1 MTGGAVT
8 TGRCDQHVPCEH
20 STATSELRLEVEFCG
35 QTWMLGRDESLGFG
49 RDSDCVIDDANRY
62 LHRVAGRFRHEA
74 GHWWL
79 QNEGAHLPLMVLEA
93 VGRPM
98 VVLPPGVE
106 TTLWPGDF
114 AVILEAGPARY
125 ELRGTCPDPAGG
137 DTTGRSP
144 IAPEPV
150 ADEAD
155 HTAVGRLRAER
166 RPTGAA
172 GGAGRT
178 PPQRPPGRTRG
189 RATQPTGGL
198 ASWVDALK
206 VQSQARS
213 PLWSPGTPRGTW
225 ASRGARHHRLQTP
238 TEPGEPRPHPPI
250 GESRRFGPTRR
261 TDRNPTVT
269 DLLTTSTLG
278 SNVPDPDADCTRT
291 AVGGRDFQRPR
302 IGPSVPSG
310 ATPLVR
316 RRIKPVPPGPA
327 VTFIPFPDPDDAEP
341 ADDWDRRADRLQWWM
356 ADLGGPHP
364 VTVETTENPVGA
376 SRTLDTPCVDLG
388 WTSSRPTK
396 R

>member
-62 LHRVAGRFRHEA
+62 LHRVAWRFRHEA

-155 HTAVGRLRAER
+155 HTARWAVFALNDDQRALLAALAEPRLRDPLAE
-166 RPTGAA
+166 PVA
-172 GGAGRT
+172 
-178 PPQRPPGRTRG
+178 
-189 RATQPTGGL
+189 
-198 ASWVDALK
+198 
-206 VQSQARS
+206 
-213 PLWSPGTPRGTW
+213 
-225 ASRGARHHRLQTP
+225 
-238 TEPGEPRPHPPI
+238 
-250 GESRRFGPTRR
+250 
-261 TDRNPTVT
+261 
-269 DLLTTSTLG
+269 
-278 SNVPDPDADCTRT
+278 
-291 AVGGRDFQRPR
+291 
-302 IGPSVPSG
+302 
-310 ATPLVR
+310 
-316 RRIKPVPPGPA
+316 VPPNRQA
-327 VTFIPFPDPDDAEP
+327 AL
-341 ADDWDRRADRLQWWM
+341 R
-356 ADLGGPHP
+356 
-364 VTVETTENPVGA
+364 
-376 SRTLDTPCVDLG
+376 LG
-388 WTSSRPTK
+388 WTLSKFNRKLDHLCGRLARHGVRGLHGGLDTTASKRRQNLVNHALTHRLVNPDDLALLDEPTGTRP
-396 R
+396 